1 MYPFLDLVLSNVNSN
16 TKNILGT
23 IKRFLYS
30 TLAKVSF
37 PVFFLMDIISF
48 FFFPLIH
55 LAITLLLT
63 SLSKNQYE
71 SEFFQQFLS
80 SCSQMRN
87 CVLGLLL
94 CLEYL

>member
-30 TLAKVSF
+30 TLAEVSF
-37 PVFFLMDIISF
+37 PVFFLMDVIF
-48 FFFPLIH
+48 FFFPLYI
-55 LAITLLLT
+55 LPITLLLT

>member
-30 TLAKVSF
+30 TLAEVSF
-37 PVFFLMDIISF
+37 PVFFLMDII

-55 LAITLLLT
+55 LAHNFVTDF
-63 SLSKNQYE
+63 SFKKS
-71 SEFFQQFLS
+71 
-80 SCSQMRN
+80 
-87 CVLGLLL
+87 V
-94 CLEYL
+94 